1 MIRTFSFGTLAMLA
15 IASSWLFAYFSKS
28 AFCSPSIEIS
38 TIVAAYP
45 VVPSPPYNSASFISK

>member
-1 MIRTFSFGTLAMLA
+1 MLA

-45 VVPSPPYNSASFISK
+45 VVHSPPYNSASFISK